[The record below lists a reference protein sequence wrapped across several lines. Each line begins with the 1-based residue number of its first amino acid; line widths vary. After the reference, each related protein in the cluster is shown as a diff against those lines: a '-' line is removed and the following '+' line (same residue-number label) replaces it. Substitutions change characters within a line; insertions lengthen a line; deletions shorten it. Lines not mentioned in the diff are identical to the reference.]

1 MPPSLPGSSSVE
13 RRLIVMLVFIAA
25 VALVGVLAIVPYR
38 LYERDVRLAE
48 VNAHRV
54 GSLLHVSLAN
64 ALQRGTSVQDVSDLA
79 NRLQAVA
86 DLEVHLRELPA
97 SELSPGDPG
106 GPGSSVRRDTD
117 LTYTAPPILDKDG
130 HSWVATMRF
139 NLSQMKRE
147 SVRLI
152 IDLVLAVL
160 LGSVVFSV
168 GVFWL
173 IRGALLQPL
182 HEVTLRVERFAEGE
196 ELGPAPSFETRELRE
211 LFDALERARRVK
223 AGA

>member
-13 RRLIVMLVFIAA
+13 HRLIMLLVFIAA
-25 VALVGVLAIVPYR
+25 IAVVGVLAIVPYR

-48 VNAHRV
+48 VNAHRI

-64 ALQRGTSVQDVSDLA
+64 DLQRGTSVKEVSDLA

-86 DLEVHLRELPA
+86 DLEIRLKELPE
-97 SELSPGDPG
+97 SDIPPGDSG

-130 HSWVATMRF
+130 HSWIATMHF
-139 NLSQMKRE
+139 DLSPMKRD

-152 IDLVLAVL
+152 IDMVLAVL
-160 LGSVVFSV
+160 FGSVVFSV
-168 GVFWL
+168 GVYWL
-173 IRGALLQPL
+173 IRDALLQPL
-182 HEVTLRVERFAEGE
+182 HQVTQRVERFVEGA
-196 ELGPAPSFETRELRE
+196 ELGPPPSFETRELRE
-211 LFDALERARRVK
+211 LFEALERARTLKER
-223 AGA
+223 A

>member
-13 RRLIVMLVFIAA
+13 HRLIMLLVFIAA
-25 VALVGVLAIVPYR
+25 VAVVGVLAIVPYR

-48 VNAHRV
+48 VNAHRI

-64 ALQRGTSVQDVSDLA
+64 ALQRGTSVKEVSDLA

-86 DLEVHLRELPA
+86 DLEIHLRELPE
-97 SELSPGDPG
+97 SELPPGDPG

-130 HSWVATMRF
+130 HSWIATMRF
-139 NLSQMKRE
+139 DLSPMKRE

-160 LGSVVFSV
+160 FGSVVFSV

-173 IRGALLQPL
+173 IRDALLQPL
-182 HEVTLRVERFAEGE
+182 HEVTLRVERFVEGE
-196 ELGPAPSFETRELRE
+196 ELGPPPSFETRELRE
-211 LFDALERARRVK
+211 LFEALERARSLK
-223 AGA
+223 QGA

>member
-13 RRLIVMLVFIAA
+13 RRLIALLVFIAA
-25 VALVGVLAIVPYR
+25 VAVIGVLAIVPYR
-38 LYERDVRLAE
+38 LYQRDVRLAE
-48 VNAHRV
+48 VNAHRI

-64 ALQRGTSVQDVSDLA
+64 ALQRGSSVQDVSDLA

-86 DLEVHLRELPA
+86 DLEIHLRELPE

-130 HSWVATMRF
+130 HSWVATMHF
-139 NLSQMKRE
+139 DLSPMKRE

-182 HEVTLRVERFAEGE
+182 HEVTLRVERFAEGG
-196 ELGPAPSFETRELRE
+196 ELGPAPSFETRELQE
-211 LFDALERARRVK
+211 LFAALEHASKVK
-223 AGA
+223 EGA